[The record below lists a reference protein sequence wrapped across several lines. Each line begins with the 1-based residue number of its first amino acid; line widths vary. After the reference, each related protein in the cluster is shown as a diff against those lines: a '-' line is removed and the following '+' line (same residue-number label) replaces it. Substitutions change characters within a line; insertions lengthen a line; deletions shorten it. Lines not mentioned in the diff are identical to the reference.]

1 MALLLSNLCLYN
13 NTFDSKGIPLVV
25 SGVTTFG
32 ENVPTILS
40 PVQTSFAV
48 KNNLDMFKHL
58 KRNKKSLKIM
68 GVKRKPVSLTKFKRG
83 CLIRMVLLLFSYCI
97 SNKVTERILG
107 LSCKTR
113 FRRSS
118 FSRIFRECVC
128 SISPCSNK
136 ATKKIKVQIC
146 LP

>member
-1 MALLLSNLCLYN
+1 
-13 NTFDSKGIPLVV
+13 
-25 SGVTTFG
+25 
-32 ENVPTILS
+32 
-40 PVQTSFAV
+40 
-48 KNNLDMFKHL
+48 MFKHL

-97 SNKVTERILG
+97 SNKVTERILE

-118 FSRIFRECVC
+118 FSRIFRECVS

-146 LP
+146 LPQEKLRLFCDILQAFRGVFRTLSTINLSNFSAFSLYLK